1 MSPLFGRAR
10 HSVGDSAVRAQALVI
25 SGDSGISGTTSWLS
39 LARLRV
45 MIPDRPPVAVAHEC
59 MVDRGKELI
68 EGFTV
73 PVMVDPS
80 DPDKLE
86 ILWDEVP
93 SIQERIAN
101 RDPAILDPEG
111 TWETLRAPQFAKLA
125 PSVPR
130 PTSPW
135 AEKAIAGWPP
145 VEPLAKGRQPG
156 TAWVVASSMDAKFCM
171 VGSDSAMPPGRTHYR
186 SKGPV
191 SYGPHAFMTWLLLR
205 VNPQYGT
212 SYGAYFRTNAVRWRF
227 SAVLPV
233 ALNPDDPTDIEIC
246 WDAATNVAEM
256 YAEKINTSV
265 AASHDRVEHMMALGQ
280 EATAQALTN
289 IPDPATRQAAAAN
302 LQRMGMIDAAA
313 AADAVAAPAP
323 GALERLESLRSS
335 GILSDAEFEIE
346 RAKLAAGN

>member
-1 MSPLFGRAR
+1 MFGRTR
-10 HSVGDSAVRAQALVI
+10 HSVGDNAVRAQALVI
-25 SGDSGISGTTSWLS
+25 AGDSGISGTTSWLS

-45 MIPDRPPVAVAHEC
+45 TIPDRPPIAVTHEC
-59 MVDRGKELI
+59 MVDRGKELV

-80 DPDKLE
+80 DPNKLE

-101 RDPAILDPEG
+101 RDPAILDPEV

-130 PTSPW
+130 PVSPW
-135 AEKAIAGWPP
+135 AEKAIADWPP

-156 TAWVVASSMDAKFCM
+156 TAWVVASSMDARLCT
-171 VGSDSAMPPGRTHYR
+171 GTDSSMPPGRTHYR

-191 SYGPHAFMTWLLLR
+191 SYGPHSFMTWLLLR

-212 SYGAYFRTNAVRWRF
+212 PYGAHFRTNAVRWRF

-246 WDAATNVAEM
+246 WDAATNVAEL

-265 AASHDRVEHMMALGQ
+265 AATHDRVEQMTAFGHD
-280 EATAQALTN
+280 ATVQTLAN
-289 IPDPATRQAAAAN
+289 IADPAARQAAADN
-302 LQRMGMIDAAA
+302 LQRMGMIDANAA
-313 AADAVAAPAP
+313 AAVAATPVP

-335 GILSDAEFEIE
+335 GILSDAEFETE
-346 RAKLAAGN
+346 RAKLASET